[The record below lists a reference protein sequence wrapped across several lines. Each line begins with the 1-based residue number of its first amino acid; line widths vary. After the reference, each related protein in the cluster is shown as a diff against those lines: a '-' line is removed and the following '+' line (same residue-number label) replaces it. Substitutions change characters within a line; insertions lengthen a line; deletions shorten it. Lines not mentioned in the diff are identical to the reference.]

1 MDKRFLSIRTKFI
14 IFIFLVFGTIMLT
27 MSLLVGNALKN
38 TTMETMEETMTET
51 VKLGARSVAN
61 QIDTIDAVLT
71 EIASADELIGDNATV
86 ETQTAFIDKKREEY
100 RDRLNGDIFYSDK
113 DGTVLGLGLD
123 IRERDF
129 YQKGIAGE
137 RYFSDPMIRKDTG
150 TLGYTY
156 VVPVVKNGQT
166 NGILYLI
173 IDSQAM
179 LETIANTKIGDLGD
193 AYVVNANGD
202 TMIYSDE
209 QMVIDK
215 YNTTEESKS
224 DPSLKKL
231 AEIEQRA
238 SSGETGFSLYTYAG
252 NESFAIYAPIDGLD
266 GLGIIITAN
275 KDEFMAGTTRTVLLV
290 LGVLLILSILGALAM
305 MKIASRIAG
314 PLKKMSD
321 RMALLAEGD
330 LDTPVEH
337 INMSDEVGLL
347 NDSLIKTTDSLRS
360 YIDNIK
366 FITAEMA
373 RNNLNVSFN
382 MEYKGSF
389 SAIKSALENI
399 QMSFG
404 QSLGKISQS
413 VEPVAA
419 GSGQLSRAAQSLSQG
434 SAEQATAVQD
444 LVSNITEITEK
455 IRENAVFSTEISEN
469 AKKMA
474 DEIKVSDQY
483 MSEMTAAMDSIN
495 KASEGIEKIVKV
507 IEDISFQTNI
517 LALNAA
523 VEAARAGTAGK
534 GFAVVADEVRNLAA
548 KSQEATKDTSLL
560 ITDSL
565 QAVEKGMKIAADTA
579 SSLGEV
585 VEEANR
591 VTQKVS
597 LISSFIEE
605 QSGAMEQI
613 SSGLD
618 TISSVVQT
626 NSSLAQE
633 SAISSEELSEQAKSL
648 QGLTGAFI
656 LPEQTP

>member
-27 MSLLVGNALKN
+27 MSLFVGNALKN

-314 PLKKMSD
+314 PLKEMSD